1 MPPLGRSR
9 VIEADLIPVWII
21 CSYYEARDSLKTG
34 ASVDAVDADGN
45 TAVALACAAGHG
57 RIIKM
62 LMRKGADLNAA
73 NSDGNT
79 PLHLAAANGRKAVVK
94 FLIANKADTDAR
106 NNEGALYTDLA
117 IAVPQDLASGN
128 ADAEEM

>member
-1 MPPLGRSR
+1 MH
-9 VIEADLIPVWII
+9 A
-21 CSYYEARDSLKTG
+21 T
-34 ASVDAVDADGN
+34 DADGN

-62 LMRKGADLNAA
+62 LMRKGADLNVA
-73 NSDGNT
+73 NFDGNT

-94 FLIANKADTDAR
+94 FLISNRADTDAC

-117 IAVPQDLASGN
+117 TAAAPNPQT